1 MPGYRVSVRK
11 GGGAQLPALVT
22 ILSLAAT
29 ATVVSIL
36 FWRLHFEAGFSWSEE
51 PSNQFSWHPLLMS
64 ICIIL
69 MGFGSIIY
77 RVTPW
82 ITRYNNIINQEC
94 LPSTIKFKNCNNI
107 YGTTIN

>member
-1 MPGYRVSVRK
+1 MPGYRISVRK

-36 FWRLHFEAGFSWSEE
+36 FWRLHYEAGFSWSEE

-64 ICIIL
+64 LCIIL

-77 RVTPW
+77 RIIPW
-82 ITRYNNIINQEC
+82 ITRYVYTVT
-94 LPSTIKFKNCNNI
+94 P
-107 YGTTIN
+107 